1 MTATKVLVADDH
13 AILRQGIR
21 SLLESRLGWQVVGE
35 AVNGREAVE
44 KAIQLRPDIVLL
56 DITMPELGGV
66 EATRQI
72 LKAVPETEVLILT
85 MHESE
90 KTMREVL
97 QAGARGYVL
106 KSDAPA
112 DLLAAIEALRKHKYF
127 VTSSLA
133 EKVVQDYLSHDTKL
147 EGGESAGEPLTP
159 REREILQLLA
169 EGKSN
174 KAIALRLNI
183 SVKTVEGHRANI
195 MRKMNFTSFSE
206 LVRYAVRNNII
217 PP

>member
-1 MTATKVLVADDH
+1 MNPVRVLVADDH
-13 AILRQGIR
+13 AILRQGIK
-21 SLLESRLGWQVVGE
+21 SMLEARLGWQVVGE
-35 AVNGREAVE
+35 AANGREAVE
-44 KAIQLRPDIVLL
+44 KAARLKPDIVLL
-56 DITMPELGGV
+56 DITMPELNGI

-72 LKAVPETEVLILT
+72 LKVAPEAQILILT

-106 KSDAPA
+106 KSDAPG
-112 DLLAAIEALRKHKYF
+112 DLLVAIDALRKHKYF

-133 EKVVQDYLSHDTKL
+133 QRVVQEYLSRDSTSPSSDI
-147 EGGESAGEPLTP
+147 GEALTP

-174 KAIALRLNI
+174 KAIAQCLDI

-195 MRKMNFTSFSE
+195 MRKLNFDSFSE
-206 LVRYAVRNNII
+206 LVRYAVRNNIV

>member
-1 MTATKVLVADDH
+1 MNPVRVLVADDH
-13 AILRQGIR
+13 AILRQGIK
-21 SLLESRLGWQVVGE
+21 SMLEARLGWQVVGE
-35 AVNGREAVE
+35 AANGREAVE
-44 KAIQLRPDIVLL
+44 KAARLKPDIVLL
-56 DITMPELGGV
+56 DITMPELNGI

-72 LKAVPETEVLILT
+72 LKVAPEAQILILT

-106 KSDAPA
+106 KSDAPG
-112 DLLAAIEALRKHKYF
+112 DLLVAIDALRKHKYF

-133 EKVVQDYLSHDTKL
+133 QRVVQEYLSRDSTSPNSDI
-147 EGGESAGEPLTP
+147 GEALTP

-174 KAIALRLNI
+174 KAIAQCLDI

-195 MRKMNFTSFSE
+195 MRKLNFDSFSE
-206 LVRYAVRNNII
+206 LVRYAVRNNIV

>member
-1 MTATKVLVADDH
+1 MGPVRVLVADDH
-13 AILRQGIR
+13 AILRQGIK
-21 SLLESRLGWQVVGE
+21 SMLEARLGWQVVGE
-35 AVNGREAVE
+35 AANGRDAVE
-44 KAIQLRPDIVLL
+44 KAARLKPDIVLL
-56 DITMPELGGV
+56 DITMPELNGI

-72 LKAVPETEVLILT
+72 LKAAPGTQILILT

-97 QAGARGYVL
+97 QAGARGYIL

-112 DLLAAIEALRKHKYF
+112 DLLAAMDALRKHKYF

-133 EKVVQDYLSHDTKL
+133 ERVVQEYLSRDSVS
-147 EGGESAGEPLTP
+147 EVGGHSAELTP

-174 KAIALRLNI
+174 KAIAQLLAI

-195 MRKMNFTSFSE
+195 MRKLNVDSFSD
-206 LVRYAVRNNII
+206 LVRYAVRNNIV

>member
-1 MTATKVLVADDH
+1 MSSVRVLIADDH
-13 AILRQGIR
+13 AILRQGIK
-21 SLLESRLGWQVVGE
+21 SMLEARLGWEVVGE
-35 AVNGREAVE
+35 AANGREAVDKSGE
-44 KAIQLRPDIVLL
+44 LKPDIILL
-56 DITMPELGGV
+56 DITMPELNGI

-72 LKAVPETEVLILT
+72 LKVTPDTQILVLT

-90 KTMREVL
+90 KTMREVM

-106 KSDAPA
+106 KSDTPG
-112 DLLAAIEALRKHKYF
+112 DLLAAIDALRKHRYF
-127 VTSSLA
+127 VTSSLTQR
-133 EKVVQDYLSHDTKL
+133 VVQEYLSHDAASARIDT
-147 EGGESAGEPLTP
+147 GEVLTP

-174 KAIALRLNI
+174 KAIAQRLDI

-195 MRKMNFTSFSE
+195 MRKLNFDSFSE
-206 LVRYAVRNNII
+206 LVRYAVRNNIV